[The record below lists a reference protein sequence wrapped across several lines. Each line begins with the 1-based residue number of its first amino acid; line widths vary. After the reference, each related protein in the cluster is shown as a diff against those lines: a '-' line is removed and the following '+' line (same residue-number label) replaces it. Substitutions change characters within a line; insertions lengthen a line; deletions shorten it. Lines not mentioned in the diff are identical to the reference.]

1 MYKDAHIFLQRKKK
15 NKRRITTFPQPFHFF
30 FHPHACTYASPCW
43 MCIKMHTFFFQGKR
57 KSQRRA
63 LLFRRFCFFFS
74 VPKYAHVLFA
84 EEREEPKESG
94 CGGVQMPVFSPSLP
108 LLFPF
113 RPLYL
118 HMTAQPFSSA
128 RFLFSEGKGKSK
140 EGGCVRV

>member
-94 CGGVQMPVFSPSLP
+94 CGGVQMPVFFAASASSFSLPSLILTHNGTV
-108 LLFPF
+108 LLVSTLSFF
-113 RPLYL
+113 R
-118 HMTAQPFSSA
+118 
-128 RFLFSEGKGKSK
+128 GKGKSK